1 VGKQPSG
8 TEDEL
13 VARAFDAD
21 KHEEL
26 ARAIEQ
32 LNPEEAAFFLA
43 KLEAAIRKRKIQI
56 TGYLVAMGVWVI
68 GMMFALVW
76 YGTHDGF
83 VGWVFLVPFAFV
95 GLVLYGF
102 GTWATRVGETLKPT
116 VLPSDAPSADPQLG
130 ESKTTA
136 S

>member
-1 VGKQPSG
+1 VAKQASG

-13 VARAFDAD
+13 VASAFDAD

-26 ARAIEQ
+26 ARAIEK

-56 TGYLVAMGVWVI
+56 TGYLVAMAVWVI
-68 GMMFALVW
+68 GMMGALVW
-76 YGTHDGF
+76 YGSSDGF
-83 VGWVFLVPFAFV
+83 VAWVFLAPFALV

-102 GTWATRVGETLKPT
+102 GRWSSRVGARGGEMPT
-116 VLPSDAPSADPQLG
+116 PLAAQARTDTAPQPKSR
-130 ESKTTA
+130 
-136 S
+136 

>member
-1 VGKQPSG
+1 MGKQPSG

-56 TGYLVAMGVWVI
+56 TGYLVAMGIWVL

-83 VGWVFLVPFAFV
+83 VGWVFLVPFALV
-95 GLVLYGF
+95 GLTLYGF
-102 GTWATRVGETLKPT
+102 GRWATRVGAATPPAQVVASKP
-116 VLPSDAPSADPQLG
+116 P
-130 ESKTTA
+130 A